1 MDLRLALRQT
11 IKLVVP
17 SPKGDLFSVAFLS
30 RHSRAGLWILPSL
43 SGLVYG
49 TDLWSDKLVV
59 PSPKGDLVSVAFLS
73 RHSRAGLWI
82 LPSLSGL
89 VCGKDDSSVPF
100 GTGLRKRFVVG
111 RDWKFAGSVKET
123 THPKQWHC
131 FSRRPVCG
139 FFLSV
144 DLSHRSAKCRNSRA
158 RLKPCPWFDRL
169 GPS

>member
-17 SPKGDLFSVAFLS
+17 SPKGDLVSVAFLS

-43 SGLVYG
+43 SGLVCG

-89 VCGKDDSSVPF
+89 VCGLVCGKDLWSD
-100 GTGLRKRFVVG
+100 GTGSLLEALKKRPTQSSGTAFH
-111 RDWKFAGSVKET
+111 AGLCAVFSYRSIFPIAAQNVET
-123 THPKQWHC
+123 PEH
-131 FSRRPVCG
+131 G
-139 FFLSV
+139 
-144 DLSHRSAKCRNSRA
+144 
-158 RLKPCPWFDRL
+158 
-169 GPS
+169 

>member
-73 RHSRAGLWI
+73 RHSALFLPSRAVWSD

-89 VCGKDDSSVPF
+89 VCGKDLWSD
-100 GTGLRKRFVVG
+100 GTGSLLEALKKRPTQSSGTAFH
-111 RDWKFAGSVKET
+111 AGLCAVFSYRSIFPIAAQNVET
-123 THPKQWHC
+123 PEH
-131 FSRRPVCG
+131 G
-139 FFLSV
+139 
-144 DLSHRSAKCRNSRA
+144 
-158 RLKPCPWFDRL
+158 
-169 GPS
+169 